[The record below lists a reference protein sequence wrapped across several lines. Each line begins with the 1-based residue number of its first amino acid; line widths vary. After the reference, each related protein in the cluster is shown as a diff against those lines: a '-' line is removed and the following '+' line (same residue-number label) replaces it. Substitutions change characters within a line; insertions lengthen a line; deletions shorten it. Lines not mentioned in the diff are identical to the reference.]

1 MFEFL
6 DNLIETFENLESLN
20 KKIIISVIGLIII
33 ICIYYTYNCFNNNNY
48 RDNTNNLMKGGN
60 TCDVNYITSITPDE
74 NKIVIYYA
82 GKIYDIKKKEL
93 RTEQLIYFDYLQKLV
108 KEGYEF
114 DKTPENPD
122 DNEVHSIKHYK
133 DLTKFFN
140 YYELYKAE
148 GKNMKKWENLYNS
161 RDSIIEMLKNNINVK
176 DIICI
181 NNIK

>member
-6 DNLIETFENLESLN
+6 DKLIQTFNNLEPSI
-20 KKIIISVIGLIII
+20 KFSIVVIIA
-33 ICIYYTYNCFNNNNY
+33 ICIYYTCSCLNTKNSNNK
-48 RDNTNNLMKGGN
+48 TMKGGS
-60 TCDVNYITSITPDE
+60 TCGENYITSITPDE

-82 GKIYDIKKKEL
+82 GKIYDIKKKDL

-114 DKTPENPD
+114 DKTPDNPD
-122 DNEVHSIKHYK
+122 DKEVHTIKHYK

-148 GKNMKKWENLYNS
+148 GRNMTKWEELYNS
-161 RDSIIEMLKNNINVK
+161 KDSIIEMLKNNINVK

>member
-6 DNLIETFENLESLN
+6 DKLIKDFKKLEPSI
-20 KKIIISVIGLIII
+20 KFIIVFVIIP
-33 ICIYYTYNCFNNNNY
+33 ICIYYTCCCLNNRNNK
-48 RDNTNNLMKGGN
+48 LKKGGN
-60 TCDVNYITSITPDE
+60 TCDVNYITSIIPDE

-82 GKIYDIKKKEL
+82 GKIYDIKKKDL

-114 DKTPENPD
+114 DKTP
-122 DNEVHSIKHYK
+122 DNQEDKEVHIIKHYK

-140 YYELYKAE
+140 YYELYKAD
-148 GKNMKKWENLYNS
+148 GRNMTKWEELYNS
-161 RDSIIEMLKNNINVK
+161 KDSIIEMLKNNINVK

-181 NNIK
+181 NNIKKKLI

>member
-1 MFEFL
+1 
-6 DNLIETFENLESLN
+6 
-20 KKIIISVIGLIII
+20 
-33 ICIYYTYNCFNNNNY
+33 
-48 RDNTNNLMKGGN
+48 MKGGS
-60 TCDVNYITSITPDE
+60 TCGENYITSITPDE

-82 GKIYDIKKKEL
+82 GKIYDIKKKDL

-114 DKTPENPD
+114 DKTPDNPD
-122 DNEVHSIKHYK
+122 DKEVHTIKHYK

-148 GKNMKKWENLYNS
+148 GRNMTKWEELYNS
-161 RDSIIEMLKNNINVK
+161 KDSIIEMLKNNINVK

>member
-6 DNLIETFENLESLN
+6 DNLIETFEKN
-20 KKIIISVIGLIII
+20 KKFIIIVVSVIIIM
-33 ICIYYTYNCFNNNNY
+33 CIYYTCNCLN
-48 RDNTNNLMKGGN
+48 NTNNINNKVMKGGS
-60 TCDVNYITSITPDE
+60 TCDENYITSITPDE

-82 GKIYDIKKKEL
+82 GKIYDIKKRIK
-93 RTEQLIYFDYLQKLV
+93 RTEQIIYFDYLQKLV

-122 DNEVHSIKHYK
+122 DKEVHTIKHYK

-148 GKNMKKWENLYNS
+148 GRNMKKWENLYNS
-161 RDSIIEMLKNNINVK
+161 KDSIIEMLKNNINVK

>member
-1 MFEFL
+1 MFEFFDKL
-6 DNLIETFENLESLN
+6 KQTFNNLEPSI
-20 KKIIISVIGLIII
+20 KFSIILILIII
-33 ICIYYTYNCFNNNNY
+33 LICICYTCSCLNNENSN
-48 RDNTNNLMKGGN
+48 DKSMKGGN

-82 GKIYDIKKKEL
+82 GKIYDIKKDL
-93 RTEQLIYFDYLQKLV
+93 RTEQIIYFDYLQKLV

-114 DKTPENPD
+114 DKTPDNPD
-122 DNEVHSIKHYK
+122 DKEVHTIKHYK

-148 GKNMKKWENLYNS
+148 GRNMKKWEELYNS
-161 RDSIIEMLKNNINVK
+161 KDSIIEMLKNNINVK

>member
-6 DNLIETFENLESLN
+6 DKLIETFHNLEQTIKFS
-20 KKIIISVIGLIII
+20 IIFVIIA
-33 ICIYYTYNCFNNNNY
+33 ICIYYTYSCLNNRNNKP
-48 RDNTNNLMKGGN
+48 MKGGN

-82 GKIYDIKKKEL
+82 GKIYDIKKKDL

-114 DKTPENPD
+114 DKTPDNTD
-122 DNEVHSIKHYK
+122 DKEVHTIKHYK

-140 YYELYKAE
+140 YYELYKAD
-148 GKNMKKWENLYNS
+148 GRNMTKWKDLYDS
-161 RDSIIEMLKNNINVK
+161 KDSIIEMLKNNINVK

>member
-6 DNLIETFENLESLN
+6 DKLIQTFNNLEPSI
-20 KKIIISVIGLIII
+20 KFSIVFVIIA
-33 ICIYYTYNCFNNNNY
+33 ICIYYMCSCLNTMKSNNK
-48 RDNTNNLMKGGN
+48 TMKGGS
-60 TCDVNYITSITPDE
+60 TCDANYITSITPDE

-82 GKIYDIKKKEL
+82 GKIYDIKKKDL

-114 DKTPENPD
+114 DKTPNNPD
-122 DNEVHSIKHYK
+122 DKEVYTIKHYK

-148 GKNMKKWENLYNS
+148 GRNMTKWEELYNS
-161 RDSIIEMLKNNINVK
+161 KDSIIEMLKNNINVK

>member
-6 DNLIETFENLESLN
+6 DKLIQTFNNLEPSI
-20 KKIIISVIGLIII
+20 KFSIFVIIA
-33 ICIYYTYNCFNNNNY
+33 ICIYYTCSCLNTKNSNNK
-48 RDNTNNLMKGGN
+48 TMKGGS
-60 TCDVNYITSITPDE
+60 TCDENYITSITPDE

-82 GKIYDIKKKEL
+82 GKIYDIKKKDL

-114 DKTPENPD
+114 DKTPDNPD
-122 DNEVHSIKHYK
+122 DKEVHTIKNYK

-140 YYELYKAE
+140 YYELYKSE
-148 GKNMKKWENLYNS
+148 GRNMTKWEELYNS
-161 RDSIIEMLKNNINVK
+161 KDSIIEMLKNNINVK

>member
-1 MFEFL
+1 MFKFI
-6 DNLIETFENLESLN
+6 DNLKKSLESLN
-20 KKIIISVIGLIII
+20 KKNFISIISIII
-33 ICIYYTYNCFNNNNY
+33 IIFIIIYILYYCINNNKN
-48 RDNTNNLMKGGN
+48 NNLITGGN
-60 TCDVNYITSITPDE
+60 TCDVNYITAITPDE

-114 DKTPENPD
+114 DKTPENQD
-122 DNEVHSIKHYK
+122 DKEIYSIKHYK

-148 GKNMKKWENLYNS
+148 GRNMTKWENLYNS
-161 RDSIIEMLKNNINVK
+161 KDSIIEMLKNNINVK